1 MRSAAAAGSGIT
13 IHMLQEKDG
22 KARRL
27 TLPPAIATPSALR
40 HHLLAQGL
48 VSPLQAD
55 GLKLRRR
62 KEVCTVIR
70 ARHAT
75 HWSLPACG
83 LTTGR
88 STP

>member
-1 MRSAAAAGSGIT
+1 MRSAAATGSGIT

-27 TLPPAIATPSALR
+27 TLPPAIATPSTLR

-62 KEVCTVIR
+62 KEVRGKGRCSAGLLAT
-70 ARHAT
+70 RHGEAMV
-75 HWSLPACG
+75 LMD
-83 LTTGR
+83 
-88 STP
+88 